1 MLSHISFISIPVTDP
16 DRARD
21 FYAERLGMSVTVDAP
36 YGDKRWIMLAIPG
49 ARTQLHLDH
58 VDAMPEWGKPTL
70 PIIVDDLAAVLARLG
85 EGGAEIVAEPKPAEW
100 NADVDYALVRDTEGN
115 TVLLATG

>member
-21 FYAERLGMSVTVDAP
+21 FYAKWLGMSVMVDAS
-36 YGDKRWIMLAIPG
+36 YSDKRWIMLAIRC

-58 VDAMPEWGKPTL
+58 VDAMPEQGRPTL
-70 PIIVDDLAAVLARLG
+70 PIIVDDLDAVLARHRESG
-85 EGGAEIVAEPKPAEW
+85 SEIVADPRPAEW
-100 NADVDYALVRDTEGN
+100 NPEVDYALVRDSEGN